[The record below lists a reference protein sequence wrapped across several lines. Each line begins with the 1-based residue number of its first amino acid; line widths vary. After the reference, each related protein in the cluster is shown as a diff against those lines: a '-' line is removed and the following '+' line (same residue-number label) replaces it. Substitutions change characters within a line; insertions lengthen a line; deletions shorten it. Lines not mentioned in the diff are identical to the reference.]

1 MPGIIAAP
9 GQTSS
14 PFDRRHREL
23 DARNSEGFRRIPQ
36 VGLARRA
43 LRFGR
48 QFVGSTTRVRCGSI
62 TAAVVPGIRLVFFVI
77 RISLAWGFLMCQFTG
92 MLSFIVPAHNEELL
106 LGNTLAAIHT
116 AARDAWAEYELI
128 VVDDASTDG
137 YAGSRCQ

>member
-1 MPGIIAAP
+1 
-9 GQTSS
+9 
-14 PFDRRHREL
+14 
-23 DARNSEGFRRIPQ
+23 
-36 VGLARRA
+36 
-43 LRFGR
+43 
-48 QFVGSTTRVRCGSI
+48 
-62 TAAVVPGIRLVFFVI
+62 
-77 RISLAWGFLMCQFTG
+77 MCQFTG